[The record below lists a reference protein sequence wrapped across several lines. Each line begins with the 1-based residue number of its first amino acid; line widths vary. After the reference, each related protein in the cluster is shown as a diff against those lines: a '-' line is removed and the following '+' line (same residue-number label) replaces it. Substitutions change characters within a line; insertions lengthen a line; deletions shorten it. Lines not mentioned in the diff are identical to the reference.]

1 MKESVAMIQ
10 RTLLRDTDAT
20 ELGISALIGG
30 DGANSVQRSATRRM
44 KMQEKN
50 CGVGPMVRE
59 EEEGRKVVQGE
70 VAKQPQRP
78 RGT

>member
-30 DGANSVQRSATRRM
+30 DGANQCNRAHENARK
-44 KMQEKN
+44 KMWGRADGER
-50 CGVGPMVRE
+50 GGGG
-59 EEEGRKVVQGE
+59 EEG
-70 VAKQPQRP
+70 
-78 RGT
+78 GTE